1 MKIQYIANIELIYEE
16 EVKDIEDVDKE
27 SLINFDSELKEEI
40 EDLFKDK
47 PKVNIKSTT
56 VFI

>member
-1 MKIQYIANIELIYEE
+1 MKLQYIANIELIYEE
-16 EVKDIEDVDKE
+16 EVKDIKDVNKE
-27 SLINFDSELKEEI
+27 LLTNFESELKEEI
-40 EDLFKDK
+40 EDLFENK

>member
-27 SLINFDSELKEEI
+27 SLINFESKLKEEI
-40 EDLFKDK
+40 EDLFEDK